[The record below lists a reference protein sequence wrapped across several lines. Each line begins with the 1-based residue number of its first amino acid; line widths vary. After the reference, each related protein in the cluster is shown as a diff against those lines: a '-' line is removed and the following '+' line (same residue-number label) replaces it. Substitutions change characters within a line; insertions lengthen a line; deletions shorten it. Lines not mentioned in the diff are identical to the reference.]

1 MNAVALESAVAAQW
15 DAAAQG
21 WANSSSLV
29 RAWLHPATAA
39 LLEAAN
45 VQPGMRVLDVAAGA
59 GDQTLDIAHRVGPQ
73 GWVLA
78 TDISPQIVSIGQAAT
93 LRAGL
98 VNVEWRVGDAQAQT
112 QDLGLDSMKF
122 DAAVCRLGLMF
133 CAQPALAVRAWH
145 AALRPAASAAVLV
158 FDGPEGNPCITAL
171 AKVLQRHAQPIS
183 TLTNDPFAPGTLLS
197 LGRPGLLAQLMSDN
211 GFDDVSI
218 RSIEAPFVLPSV
230 WDYIGFL
237 RTAAAPVMAQW
248 RLMSAAAQHDAWDAL
263 AAELSRFTEADG
275 WRGPNRLLLASGR
288 ASSKHSTPRSA
299 P

>member
-1 MNAVALESAVAAQW
+1 M
-15 DAAAQG
+15 
-21 WANSSSLV
+21 
-29 RAWLHPATAA
+29 
-39 LLEAAN
+39 
-45 VQPGMRVLDVAAGA
+45 
-59 GDQTLDIAHRVGPQ
+59 
-73 GWVLA
+73 
-78 TDISPQIVSIGQAAT
+78 
-93 LRAGL
+93 
-98 VNVEWRVGDAQAQT
+98 
-112 QDLGLDSMKF
+112 
-122 DAAVCRLGLMF
+122 
-133 CAQPALAVRAWH
+133 
-145 AALRPAASAAVLV
+145 LV
-158 FDGPEGNPCITAL
+158 FDSPEGNPCITAL

-248 RLMSAAAQHDAWDAL
+248 RLMPAAAQHDAWDAL